1 MQLCFLD
8 FPCPPTTDTLL
19 NVFLAIAVDNL
30 ANAQSLTEDEEREKK
45 QEKETGNDINANET
59 GKSKWKDVGDMTKTL
74 AVVNSWQKSDEEPGG
89 DQQGE
94 NGING

>member
-1 MQLCFLD
+1 MTL
-8 FPCPPTTDTLL
+8 PAPTTDTLL

-30 ANAQSLTEDEEREKK
+30 ANAQTLTEDEEREK
-45 QEKETGNDINANET
+45 QEKETRNDINANKIQ
-59 GKSKWKDVGDMTKTL
+59 KSRWEDVGDVTKTL
-74 AVVNSWQKSDEEPGG
+74 AVVNSWQKSEEQPGGG